1 MKKYEIEIDATE
13 NMEITEE
20 DLNEAFADIKKY
32 NLDDF
37 DFVSADEL
45 YLDDE
50 EDGVIFG
57 YGRFTI

>member
-20 DLNEAFADIKKY
+20 DLNQAFADIEQY
-32 NLDDF
+32 DLNDF
-37 DFVSADEL
+37 DFSSADEL

-57 YGRFTI
+57 YGRFEI

>member
-1 MKKYEIEIDATE
+1 MKKHEIEIDATE
-13 NMEITEE
+13 NMEILEE
-20 DLNEAFADIKKY
+20 DLNQAFADIKEY
-32 NLDDF
+32 NLNDF
-37 DFVSADEL
+37 DFASIDEL